1 MNCPSCGSPNSE
13 DAKFCNLCYHPFVT
27 AQPESPEAEL
37 PLQNESLYN
46 NAPQPQAESQANN
59 NPQPLTDQQQPVMDD
74 TVFRRSWFER
84 HLNLTLILADFVAYV
99 AIIAVANFHCF
110 INRMPLSFFPNEI
123 TLCPPYVHV
132 LVSIFGLAATFGVGS
147 WVLVKKARS
156 LAWLLLLFTGP
167 IGIIIF
173 LFLENMRPDDD
184 IMSEIPALDT
194 AETKVFYQ

>member
-37 PLQNESLYN
+37 PLQNESLSN
-46 NAPQPQAESQANN
+46 NAPQPQTEPQAENN
-59 NPQPLTDQQQPVMDD
+59 LQPQTDQPQTDVND

-84 HLNLTLILADFVAYV
+84 HLNLTFVLAVIAAYV
-99 AIIAVANFHCF
+99 AIIAVTNFHCF

-123 TLCPPYVHV
+123 ALCPPYVHV
-132 LVSIFGLAATFGVGS
+132 LVCIFGLAATFGVGS
-147 WVLVKKARS
+147 WMLVKKDRS
-156 LAWLLLLFTGP
+156 LTWLLLLFTGP
-167 IGIIIF
+167 IGIIVF
-173 LFLENMRPDDD
+173 LFLENMSPDDD
-184 IMSEIPALDT
+184 TLSELPALDT